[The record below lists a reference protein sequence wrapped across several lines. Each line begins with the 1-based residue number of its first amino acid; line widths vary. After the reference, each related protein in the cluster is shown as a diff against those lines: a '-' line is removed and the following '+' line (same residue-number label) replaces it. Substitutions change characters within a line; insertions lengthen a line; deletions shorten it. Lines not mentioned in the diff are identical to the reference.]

1 MKGVVLR
8 APYITRFLV
17 EYLTVLVGR
26 AGGLHKEVCMLYN
39 QSLRSCVTVVNH
51 CCAFHGQLDAQ
62 HSSKSMLPQQL
73 KVFLPAGLPE
83 MRYNSTMTYD
93 PARRLV
99 ELKSAFLKT
108 WPMVFDSDEME
119 IAETNRVGLG
129 VEASGIMLYPAF
141 QLDENRKPY
150 PALKQILKIAS
161 DRGVEDWSVALWFD
175 TPSPHDSFKRKP
187 ADYVDQTEHIVEC
200 FRKDTEVS

>member
-1 MKGVVLR
+1 
-8 APYITRFLV
+8 
-17 EYLTVLVGR
+17 
-26 AGGLHKEVCMLYN
+26 
-39 QSLRSCVTVVNH
+39 
-51 CCAFHGQLDAQ
+51 
-62 HSSKSMLPQQL
+62 
-73 KVFLPAGLPE
+73 
-83 MRYNSTMTYD
+83 MTYD

-108 WPMVFDSDEME
+108 WPMVFESDEME

-187 ADYVDQTEHIVEC
+187 ADYVSQTEHVVEC